1 MCLTAR
7 DDVCMSRL
15 LTQKR
20 QNASTFFIHRIRD
33 ADLRNFMV
41 RGTSLMLN
49 HEDFIT
55 SMPQ

>member
-1 MCLTAR
+1 MCLAAR
-7 DDVCMSRL
+7 GDVGLSGP
-15 LTQKR
+15 LTLKR
-20 QNASTFFIHRIRD
+20 QNASTFLSIESQY
-33 ADLRNFMV
+33 ANLRNFMV